1 MKTETASVF
10 VGHRNEEF
18 MNKDE
23 EMGIFILIEAKW
35 FKNDNETEN
44 IFNKKYVV
52 NNKLAISILTSNH
65 FLEYL
70 TFSVEWLK
78 TELESTLNIFLP

>member
-1 MKTETASVF
+1 
-10 VGHRNEEF
+10 